1 MLECPGSP
9 FKADSVASPRMFD
22 REISWFII
30 MVVCTVASSLD
41 ARIVPVTSFPL

>member
-9 FKADSVASPRMFD
+9 FKADSVASPRMF
-22 REISWFII
+22 EISWFTV

-41 ARIVPVTSFPL
+41 ARTVPDTSFPL